1 MITVKK
7 LFKGNHW
14 AVLASL
20 IIDRKLEKI
29 AEIGVLRGECARAIL
44 RSPAVDIIK
53 DYIAID
59 PWKVLQDTCKGFKYG
74 HYPQAYWDSDYKCVV
89 KYIPWFSQLRVIKLS
104 SLETAPLFMD
114 GYFDLVFI
122 DGDHS
127 YDAVTEDIKA
137 WLPKVRN
144 GGILCGH
151 DYEPMA
157 ERKRLWHEYKICEGK
172 ISTIP
177 KTTVCKCC
185 GRRDVV
191 LMIHH
196 VNGNHNDNSV
206 GNHMILCRSCH
217 AYHHGKIRGGLNRGS
232 L

>member
-59 PWKVLQDTCKGFKYG
+59 PWGVKENKKACDIYQQYS
-74 HYPQAYWDSDYKCVV
+74 QADWDYYYKSTV
-89 KYIPWFSQLRVIKLS
+89 KYMPWFPQLRVIKLP
-104 SLETAPLFMD
+104 SLEAAPLFMD
-114 GYFDLVFI
+114 GYFDLVYI

-127 YDAVTEDIKA
+127 YDAVIADIKA
-137 WLPKVRN
+137 WMPKVRN

-151 DYEPMA
+151 DYIHVGEEKQSWQNVVQAVDDLFGDKKSILP
-157 ERKRLWHEYKICEGK
+157 
-172 ISTIP
+172 STVWAVEVP
-177 KTTVCKCC
+177 
-185 GRRDVV
+185 
-191 LMIHH
+191 
-196 VNGNHNDNSV
+196 
-206 GNHMILCRSCH
+206 IL
-217 AYHHGKIRGGLNRGS
+217 
-232 L
+232 